1 MSSPREDVRVGV
13 YPLRG
18 MPASPFL
25 AVQTESADPA
35 WFEVERSIIEPAG
48 GRVLVQR
55 AASQEERAD
64 LLRAAQCVLV
74 GGARIDRPLL
84 EQLPGLELIIRYGV
98 GLDSLDLQ
106 AATDHGVVVAHYPDF
121 CQPEVANHALML
133 LLAIARKLVPHDRS
147 MRAGAYR
154 GVPLPTSAPLTH
166 ETLGLVA
173 FGNIARHMARRAQ
186 ALDMRVVA
194 FDPYLDDAVFAQHGV
209 ERAPSLEALLHE
221 ADHVSIHA
229 PLTPETH
236 HLFGRE
242 QFAMMKPTAIL
253 VNTARGP
260 IVEEAALV
268 EALREGL
275 IGGAGLDVFER
286 EPLTADCPLYEF
298 ENVALTPHSAFYSEF
313 SNRHIKERV
322 GQTVV
327 DYMNGHWPTV
337 ATLPNRDQVRP
348 KRALV

>member
-1 MSSPREDVRVGV
+1 MDDPLLVGMLNGTADEHEELQPLGKAEPFAVAVVRDGNA
-13 YPLRG
+13 LDE
-18 MPASPFL
+18 L
-25 AVQTESADPA
+25 HD
-35 WFEVERSIIEPAG
+35 
-48 GRVLVQR
+48 
-55 AASQEERAD
+55 EEGHAI
-64 LLRAAQCVLV
+64 V
-74 GGARIDRPLL
+74 GGARIDGPLL
-84 EQLPGLELIIRYGV
+84 ERLPRLELIIRYGV
-98 GLDSLDLQ
+98 GLDSLDMQ

-133 LLAIARKLVPHDRS
+133 LLAVARKLVPHDRAIRS
-147 MRAGAYR
+147 GAYR
-154 GVPLPTSAPLTH
+154 GVPLPTSAPLTN

-173 FGNIARHMARRAQ
+173 FGNIAREMAKRGRA
-186 ALDMRVVA
+186 LGMRVIA
-194 FDPYLDDAVFAQHGV
+194 FDPYIEDAAFAEHGV
-209 ERAPSLEALLHE
+209 ERAPSLEALLRE

-268 EALREGL
+268 EALREGRV
-275 IGGAGLDVFER
+275 GGAGLDVFER
-286 EPLTADCPLYEF
+286 EPLGADSPLYAF
-298 ENVALTPHSAFYSEF
+298 DNVALTPHSAFYSEF

-327 DYMNGHWPTV
+327 DYMNGRWPTV
-337 ATLPNRDQVRP
+337 ATLPNRDQVKP
-348 KRALV
+348 KRTLV

>member
-1 MSSPREDVRVGV
+1 MP
-13 YPLRG
+13 G
-18 MPASPFL
+18 MAAPTFT
-25 AVQTESADPA
+25 AVQTESNDPS

-55 AASQEERAD
+55 AASQDERAE
-64 LLRAAQCVLV
+64 LLRGAQCVLV
-74 GGARIDRPLL
+74 GGARIDGPLM
-84 EQLPGLELIIRYGV
+84 ERLPDLELIIRYGV
-98 GLDSLDLQ
+98 GLDSLDVQ

-133 LLAIARKLVPHDRS
+133 LLAVARKLVPHDRAI
-147 MRAGAYR
+147 RAGNYR
-154 GVPLPTSAPLTH
+154 GVPLPVSAPLTN

-173 FGNIARHMARRAQ
+173 YGNIARHMAKRAQ
-186 ALDMRVVA
+186 ALGMRVIA
-194 FDPYLDDAVFAQHGV
+194 FDPYADDAPFREDGV
-209 ERAPSLEALLHE
+209 ERVPSLEALLQQ

-242 QFAMMKPTAIL
+242 QFAMMKPTSIL

-260 IVEEAALV
+260 IVEQDALV
-268 EALREGL
+268 EALREGRIL
-275 IGGAGLDVFER
+275 GAGLDVFEV
-286 EPLTADCPLYEF
+286 EPLGADCPLYEF
-298 ENVALTPHSAFYSEF
+298 DNVALTPHSAFYSEY

-327 DYMNGHWPTV
+327 DFMNGRWPTV
-337 ATLPNRDQVRP
+337 ATVPNRDQVTP
-348 KRALV
+348 KRPLA